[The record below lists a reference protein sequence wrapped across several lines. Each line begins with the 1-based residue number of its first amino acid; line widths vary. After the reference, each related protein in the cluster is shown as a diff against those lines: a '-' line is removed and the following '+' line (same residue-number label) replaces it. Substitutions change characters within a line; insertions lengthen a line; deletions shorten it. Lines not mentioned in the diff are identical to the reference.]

1 MSLEGKG
8 GGVKSLKSSKAY
20 QFCFL
25 LALIGCAGVETP
37 QSRDEIQIIQRGS
50 ISVIQGSFSQVQE
63 ICGAASNLQDV
74 KGHILGCWI
83 PSLRSIVIQTGDSC
97 IGLHEAFHALGWD
110 HGPPPH
116 SGCGLK

>member
-1 MSLEGKG
+1 M
-8 GGVKSLKSSKAY
+8 KSPKSSKAY

-25 LALIGCAGVETP
+25 LALIGCAGVETL
-37 QSRDEIQIIQRGS
+37 DEIQIIQRGS
-50 ISVIQGSFSQVQE
+50 VLILQGNFAQVQE
-63 ICGAASNLQDV
+63 ICGAASNLQDI

-110 HGPPPH
+110 HGPLPH